1 MRKNKKKYFWKFFVK
16 SKFNESIDS
25 MEKFHGVYAKIS
37 EASNLISAPFGHDY
51 KRTTTKKN

>member
-37 EASNLISAPFGHDY
+37 EASNFFAMTI
-51 KRTTTKKN
+51 KEQQKK